1 MDLLTRYI
9 IIVTVIVSVVDASV
23 FAALKKKPQ
32 ILTVP
37 LLVLMILATVIPIA
51 INLGYWLR

>member
-9 IIVTVIVSVVDASV
+9 MIVTVIVSVVDGVV
-23 FAALKKKPQ
+23 FAALRRKPR
-32 ILTVP
+32 ILSVP